1 MKYLIR
7 GVVVV
12 ACLTTMTCVADA
24 RILEGS
30 GKLKTESRMVK
41 PFTTLFVDA
50 PIDVIV
56 SVGEQQS
63 VSVVIDDNLQD
74 AIVVDVTRGELR
86 ITSKGEWSTKL
97 KGKVR
102 ISVPSLIEA
111 YANSQAN
118 MMIHDLSGESFIL
131 YYSGMGEVTLG
142 GKVERVDIESD
153 GWGVIDAR
161 RLFAETADVAS
172 RSSGDI
178 IIWAQKSV
186 YATTFADGDIECF
199 GNPHDLVEE
208 REGTGDVVRR

>member
-12 ACLTTMTCVADA
+12 ACLTTMIGIADA
-24 RILEGS
+24 RILDGS
-30 GKLKTESRMVK
+30 GKLKTESRTVK
-41 PFTTLFVDA
+41 PFSTLFVDA

-56 SVGEQQS
+56 SVGEPQT
-63 VSVVIDDNLQD
+63 VTVAIDDNLQD
-74 AIVVDVTRGELR
+74 AIVVDVSHGELR

-102 ISVPSLIEA
+102 ISIPALMEVYTSSL
-111 YANSQAN
+111 AN
-118 MMIHDLSGESFIL
+118 MTIHNLSGKLFNL
-131 YYSGMGEVTLG
+131 YYSGLGEVNLS
-142 GKVERVDIESD
+142 GKVESLEIESD

-161 RLFAETADVAS
+161 RLFAESADVAS
-172 RSSGDI
+172 RSSGDV

-186 YATTFADGDIECF
+186 YATTIADGDIECF

-208 REGTGDVVRR
+208 RGGTGDVIRR